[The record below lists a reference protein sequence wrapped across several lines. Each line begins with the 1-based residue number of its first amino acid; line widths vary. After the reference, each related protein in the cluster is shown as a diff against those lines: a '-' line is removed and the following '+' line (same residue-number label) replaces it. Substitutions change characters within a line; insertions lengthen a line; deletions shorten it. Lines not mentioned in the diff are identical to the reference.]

1 MSIKSI
7 LKYSY
12 PIAYLRILS
21 AKMLEAWPATKYLAT
36 AGLLKKPKKM
46 ATDLTIRAHA
56 LEKGMSIGSVRVGFG
71 QQKALSLMHDIDIF
85 LRLGGGNRKASEWLS
100 IVSSYINFNE
110 QLGADMTKVRQ
121 QYDNLLKKY
130 KINISLDDVGLYWLD
145 HDTIRE
151 DEVKPFRQF
160 SQSRYSVRDFGK
172 TLVDKSKI
180 EEALKLCERTPS
192 ACNRQSWRLHIYTDR
207 QKIDKLCKLQLG
219 CKGFYEDM
227 QGVILISSDLT
238 RYGFQE
244 INQCYVDGGIYAMNM
259 LYALHANDIAA
270 IPLTMAHKTSWINKI
285 KREMSLP
292 RNEQPIILIGYGS
305 YKDKWKVAKSK
316 RESYKEYVRWNC

>member
-1 MSIKSI
+1 
-7 LKYSY
+7 
-12 PIAYLRILS
+12 
-21 AKMLEAWPATKYLAT
+21 
-36 AGLLKKPKKM
+36 
-46 ATDLTIRAHA
+46 
-56 LEKGMSIGSVRVGFG
+56 
-71 QQKALSLMHDIDIF
+71 
-85 LRLGGGNRKASEWLS
+85 
-100 IVSSYINFNE
+100 
-110 QLGADMTKVRQ
+110 MTKVKQ
-121 QYDNLLKKY
+121 QYDSLLKKY
-130 KINISLDDVGLYWLD
+130 PIEISLDDVGIYWLD

-151 DEVKPFRQF
+151 NEAKSFREF

-172 TLVDKSKI
+172 TPVDKRKI
-180 EEALKLCERTPS
+180 EDALKLCERTPS
-192 ACNRQSWRLHIYTDR
+192 ACNRQSWRIHIFTDR

-244 INQCYVDGGIYAMNM
+244 INQCYVDGGIYAMNL

-285 KREMSLP
+285 KREMNLP

-316 RESYKEYVRWNC
+316 RRSYKEYVRWNC